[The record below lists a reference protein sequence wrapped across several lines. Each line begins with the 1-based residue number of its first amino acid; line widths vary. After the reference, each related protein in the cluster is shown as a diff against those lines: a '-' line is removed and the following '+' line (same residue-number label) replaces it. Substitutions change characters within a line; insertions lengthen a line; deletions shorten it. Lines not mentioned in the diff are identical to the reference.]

1 MRALWSYNDCLTPD
15 ECKSICLYA
24 NTLPGQKGTVTQTNI
39 IDNNKRSSTIK
50 WINRS
55 DPQISWAF
63 GIIDRVLWGMNRYY
77 HGIDYDKDGAKVLQY
92 TEYEEG
98 DYYNAHIDTFFNAG
112 DMEHRKMSCT
122 VLLSDPKDFEGG
134 KLFIEN
140 GTMKDEEIKQGQIYA
155 FPSIL
160 NHWVTPITKGKRK
173 SLVLW
178 YSGKAWR

>member
-1 MRALWSYNDCLTPD
+1 MRALWSFNNCLTPD

-24 NTLPGQKGTVTQTNI
+24 DTLPSQEGTVTQTNI
-39 IDNNKRSSTIK
+39 VNKDKRSSTIK
-50 WINRS
+50 WINRKDS
-55 DPQISWAF
+55 NATWCF
-63 GIIDRVLWGMNRYY
+63 EKIDEVVWRMNRYY
-77 HGIDYDKDGAKVLQY
+77 HGIDYDKDGVDSMQY

-112 DMEHRKMSCT
+112 DLVQRKVSST

-134 KLFIEN
+134 KLFIEG
-140 GTMKDEEIKQGQIYA
+140 GTMEDEKISQGQIYV

-160 NHWVTPITKGKRK
+160 NHWVAPITKGKRK

-178 YSGKAWR
+178 HTGRAWK